1 MSESR
6 SSGDAEFAGVRL
18 THPDRVLFETQGIT
32 KRDLAIYLN
41 RFAKPILDHA
51 ANRLLSLVRC
61 PKGQGGQCFFQRH
74 GGAGL
79 DEHFGRLSVEQKDG
93 EREDYLY
100 LTGKDGLIQAAQMG
114 VLEFHIWGSH
124 VDDIEK
130 PDRLV
135 FDLDPAEGM
144 DFGSV
149 KTAAAAVRDALE
161 ALGLRSFALLTG
173 GKGIHVVAPL
183 TRTREWPDIKAF
195 ASALAHRFE
204 ADDPDAY
211 VASASKAKREGR
223 IFIDYLR
230 NERSNTA
237 IAPYS
242 PRAREGAPLAWP
254 VDWAELGTIDRPD
267 AFRLAEADP
276 DKAVAWKD
284 YGAVRQTVTK
294 SAMIDLGLS
303 QD

>member
-1 MSESR
+1 MSEST
-6 SSGDAEFAGVRL
+6 STGEADFAGIHL
-18 THPDRVLFETQGIT
+18 THPDRVLFKAQGIT
-32 KRDLAIYLN
+32 KRDLAAYLD
-41 RFAKPILDHA
+41 RFAAPMLDHA

-61 PKGQGGQCFFQRH
+61 PRGQGGKCFFQRH

-79 DEHFGRLSVEQKDG
+79 DEHFSTLSVEQKNG

-100 LTGKDGLIQAAQMG
+100 LTGKQGLIQAAQMG

-144 DFGSV
+144 DFGMV
-149 KTAAAAVRDALE
+149 KTAAIAVKDALE
-161 ALGLRSFALLTG
+161 ALGLQSFPLLTG
-173 GKGIHVVAPL
+173 GKGIHVVSPL
-183 TRTREWPDIKAF
+183 MRTREWADIKAF

-204 ADDPDAY
+204 ADDPDNY
-211 VASASKAKREGR
+211 LASASKAKREGR

-254 VDWAELGTIDRPD
+254 VDWADLDAIARPD
-267 AFRLAEADP
+267 AFRLREADP
-276 DKAVAWKD
+276 GNATAWKD
-284 YGAVRQTVTK
+284 YGAVRQSITK
-294 SAMIDLGLS
+294 TALGELGLAT
-303 QD
+303 D